1 MKTITFTKD
10 ALVTGENALEYLKTL
25 KCKKAVIITGGQ
37 SMKKTGVLDKVTN
50 ILNQAGADV
59 AIYSG
64 IGKNPTTHMVLD
76 GLEFVRK
83 EQPDCLLAVGG
94 GSSIDAAKVMLIFYE
109 HPEVNFDNV
118 FSTNLDELEFKTKF
132 VAVPSTSG
140 TASEVTKVSVITFE
154 DEKFKRAIRSVNIFP
169 DVAILDP
176 SLPATLPAHIAA
188 ETGMDALTHALEA
201 YINKNG
207 NDFTYIRSVNIFPDV
222 AILDPS
228 LPATLPAHIA
238 AETGMDALTH
248 ALEAYINKNGNDFTY
263 AMAKE
268 AIEGIIEWLP
278 VSVNEGTLEARE
290 KMHNFQCMA
299 GMAFA
304 NSGLG
309 MVHGVSHAFGGM
321 YNVAHGL
328 ANAVI
333 LPYSMDYNKKDPEV
347 AKKYEKLSKII
358 GCDIIEKVKETSKA
372 VGIPAR
378 MIDAGVSE
386 EEFKKDFDKLLEF
399 SMQGSTV
406 VNPIKVSEDDMKKF
420 LDCIFYG
427 EKVDF

>member
-169 DVAILDP
+169 NVAILDP

-207 NDFTYIRSVNIFPDV
+207 NDFTD
-222 AILDPS
+222 
-228 LPATLPAHIA
+228 
-238 AETGMDALTH
+238 
-248 ALEAYINKNGNDFTY
+248 

-290 KMHNFQCMA
+290 KVHNFQCMA

-358 GCDIIEKVKETSKA
+358 DCDIIEKVKETSKA